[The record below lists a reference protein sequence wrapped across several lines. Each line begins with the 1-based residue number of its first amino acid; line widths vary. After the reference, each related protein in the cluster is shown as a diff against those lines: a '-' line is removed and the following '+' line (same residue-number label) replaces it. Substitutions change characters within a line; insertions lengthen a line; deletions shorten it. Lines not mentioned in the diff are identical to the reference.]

1 MMRIVTA
8 AVLGV
13 FGVFLGSALAQVGP
27 DMKLE
32 DAGFIMRPANTA
44 EQLAHIKRLPPRR
57 FVARTKNGQ
66 RYYLYADPDLCKCV
80 FLGNAVA
87 LEAYR
92 DMRKRLQQP
101 DVVPGS
107 GVTPKAELIEDMDG
121 DLSDIIDDD
130 NILNYKF

>member
-1 MMRIVTA
+1 MRIVTA

>member
-13 FGVFLGSALAQVGP
+13 LGVCLGSAFAQLGP

-101 DVVPGS
+101 DVVAGS